1 MGHGGAPY
9 LPTMSINQLI
19 AALLTVLALS
29 WQGSAGSVSRTAA
42 ASPKGPEA
50 LRATFG
56 LLRSPEETLP
66 KPLQAHLSKILFRK
80 GRLSPSL
87 VQREAADGRDAWA
100 FSTRG
105 MVCLAQGGRGSAAC
119 TSPKDAI
126 ENGVTLGAF
135 SPPSTTIPRLHDF
148 LVIGL
153 VPDSVALVHITIGR
167 ADHVV
172 AVHNNMFSVAS
183 DTRPITV
190 HRFVHRED

>member
-1 MGHGGAPY
+1 
-9 LPTMSINQLI
+9 MSITQLI
-19 AALLTVLALS
+19 AALLAVLALS
-29 WQGSAGSVSRTAA
+29 GQGSAESVSRTTT
-42 ASPKGPEA
+42 ASAKGPEA
-50 LRATFG
+50 LKATFG
-56 LLRSPEETLP
+56 LLRSPEEILP
-66 KPLQAHLSKILFRK
+66 EPLQAHLSKILFRR

-87 VQREAADGRDAWA
+87 VQRQAAAGRNTWA

-119 TSPKDAI
+119 TSPGDAI

-135 SPPSTTIPRLHDF
+135 SPPSPTNPRLHDF

-153 VPDSVALVHITIGR
+153 VPDSVALVHITIGH

-183 DTRPITV
+183 HTRPIIV